1 MPAAARKLAF
11 DRRPAPDPV
20 KARPVLRRID
30 LEAEAALVLEY
41 RPLVER
47 IVQQTLARV
56 GHRCEAD
63 ELRSA
68 GDLGLVEAIR
78 RFDPSRGIP
87 FGGFARHRI
96 VGAILD
102 ELRAKDPLGRPTRQ
116 RARGVERAR
125 QRLVRKLKRDPT
137 EEELAR
143 ASGEDLETFR
153 RKTARERSQGTVL
166 LEDLPAGSWED
177 LFPSREPDALENLC
191 EAERRRRLAAAVTAL
206 PGRLQKMLAM
216 YYDEELSLKDIGAAF
231 GVCESR
237 ICQLLKGAQ
246 RELRTALA

>member
-1 MPAAARKLAF
+1 MTAARQLAC
-11 DRRPAPDPV
+11 DSPAPVRRRPS
-20 KARPVLRRID
+20 LRRLDIVRED
-30 LEAEAALVLEY
+30 ALVLEY

-47 IVQQTLARV
+47 LVQQTLARV

-68 GDLGLVEAIR
+68 ASLGLVEAVR
-78 RFDPSRGIP
+78 RYDASRGIP
-87 FGGFARHRI
+87 FGAFARHRI
-96 VGAILD
+96 TGAILD

-125 QRLVRKLKRDPT
+125 QRLVRTLKREPS

-153 RKTARERSQGTVL
+153 RRGARERAQATVL
-166 LEDLPAGSWED
+166 LEDLPAASWEELSD
-177 LFPSREPDALENLC
+177 SHEPNALDQLC
-191 EAERRRRLAAAVTAL
+191 DAERRHELAGALAAL
-206 PGRLQKMLAM
+206 PGRLQRI
-216 YYDEELSLKDIGAAF
+216 LSLYYEDERSLRDIGQLF

-237 ICQLLKGAQ
+237 ICQLIKGAQ
-246 RELRTALA
+246 KQLRAVLA